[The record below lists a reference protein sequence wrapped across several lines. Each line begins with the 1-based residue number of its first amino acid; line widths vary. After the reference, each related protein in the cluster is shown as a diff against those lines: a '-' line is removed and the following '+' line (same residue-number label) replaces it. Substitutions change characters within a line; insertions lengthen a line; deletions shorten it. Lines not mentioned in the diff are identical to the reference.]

1 MTPHAR
7 LLIDQ
12 FDAALGRASSAQ
24 HLAIQR
30 QLADLV
36 LEGAKPY
43 SDFQRAVISGVMGRL
58 IQRIDRRALLEL
70 SGRLA
75 VVEDVPDDV
84 IGQLSQSDDISVAG
98 PVLEK
103 SSLLSD
109 ECLLEIARAKSQ
121 DHLMAIARRARIN
134 EPVTDVLVERG
145 NADVTRKVV
154 ANPGA
159 RLSELGFVRL
169 VHGASTDTALAAAL
183 AARGDLPE
191 ELRPFLQPGKG

>member
-1 MTPHAR
+1 MTLQAK
-7 LLIDQ
+7 LLVDQ
-12 FDAALGRASSAQ
+12 FDAALDRVSSAQ
-24 HLAIQR
+24 HLAVQR
-30 QLADLV
+30 HITDLV
-36 LEGAKPY
+36 LAANRSY
-43 SDFQRAVISGVMGRL
+43 SELQQALISGVMARL
-58 IQRIDRRALLEL
+58 IERGDRRALLEL

-75 VVEDVPDDV
+75 VVEHIPADV
-84 IGQLSQSDDISVAG
+84 IGQLSASDDISVAG

-109 ECLLEIARAKSQ
+109 ERLVDLARAKGQ
-121 DHLMAIARRARIN
+121 DHLMAIAARARIN

-169 VHGASTDTALAAAL
+169 VHGAAADAALAAAL
-183 AARGDLPE
+183 ARRADLPD
-191 ELRPFLQPGKG
+191 ELRPFLTPG